1 MRENALE
8 SLSLQESASPLNSG
22 GTVFGYHVSNPE
34 SYGVVEFNNEGKAV
48 SIEEKPETPKSN
60 YAVPGIYFYDNDVVS
75 IAEQIKPSE
84 RGELEITDINK
95 AYLNK
100 GKLNV
105 SILDKGTA
113 AIMMLDQFLFNA
125 IQFCGSV
132 FLLILGILFLRDT
145 AHDLSLENERK
156 NVNSFMQG
164 FAISILNPKILIWF
178 AAIFSQF
185 IEISSTNFVKLAMVL
200 IASSIDGLWYI
211 ILTIVVTGFGLKQ
224 FLEHNINI
232 IQKISGVVLIS
243 ISIIILHKTLSPYF
257 F

>member
-1 MRENALE
+1 MNNLFWAQFVAICLIGAMSPGPSMALIIRNSIKYGRISGILF
-8 SLSLQESASPLNSG
+8 SLGHAIG
-22 GTVFGYHVSNPE
+22 
-34 SYGVVEFNNEGKAV
+34 
-48 SIEEKPETPKSN
+48 I
-60 YAVPGIYFYDNDVVS
+60 GIYATVS
-75 IAEQIKPSE
+75 VLGLQFI
-84 RGELEITDINK
+84 LINN
-95 AYLNK
+95 L
-100 GKLNV
+100 
-105 SILDKGTA
+105 
-113 AIMMLDQFLFNA
+113 FLFNA

-145 AHDLSLENERK
+145 AHNLSLENEQK

-185 IEISSTNFVKLAMVL
+185 IEISSTNFVKLGMVL

-224 FLEHNINI
+224 FLEHNTNI

>member
-1 MRENALE
+1 M
-8 SLSLQESASPLNSG
+8 
-22 GTVFGYHVSNPE
+22 
-34 SYGVVEFNNEGKAV
+34 NNLFWV
-48 SIEEKPETPKSN
+48 Q
-60 YAVPGIYFYDNDVVS
+60 F
-75 IAEQIKPSE
+75 
-84 RGELEITDINK
+84 
-95 AYLNK
+95 
-100 GKLNV
+100 
-105 SILDKGTA
+105 A
-113 AIMMLDQFLFNA
+113 AICLIGAMSPGPSMALIIRNSIKYGRISGILFSLGHAIGIGVYATVSVLGLQFILTNNLFLFNA

-145 AHDLSLENERK
+145 AHNLSLEKEQK

-224 FLEHNINI
+224 FLEHNTNI

-243 ISIIILHKTLSPYF
+243 ISIIILHKTLSPYCF
-257 F
+257 

>member
-1 MRENALE
+1 MNNLFWVQFAAICLIGAMSPGPSMALIIRNSIKYGRISGILF
-8 SLSLQESASPLNSG
+8 SLGHAIG
-22 GTVFGYHVSNPE
+22 
-34 SYGVVEFNNEGKAV
+34 
-48 SIEEKPETPKSN
+48 I
-60 YAVPGIYFYDNDVVS
+60 GIYATVS
-75 IAEQIKPSE
+75 VLGLQFI
-84 RGELEITDINK
+84 LINN
-95 AYLNK
+95 L
-100 GKLNV
+100 
-105 SILDKGTA
+105 
-113 AIMMLDQFLFNA
+113 FLFNA

-145 AHDLSLENERK
+145 AHNLSLENEQK

-185 IEISSTNFVKLAMVL
+185 IEISSTNFVKVAMVL

-224 FLEHNINI
+224 FLEHNTNI
-232 IQKISGVVLIS
+232 IQKISGVILIS

>member
-1 MRENALE
+1 MNNFFWVQFAAICLIGAMSPGPSMALIIRNSIKYGRLSGILF
-8 SLSLQESASPLNSG
+8 SLGHAIG
-22 GTVFGYHVSNPE
+22 
-34 SYGVVEFNNEGKAV
+34 
-48 SIEEKPETPKSN
+48 I
-60 YAVPGIYFYDNDVVS
+60 GIYATVS
-75 IAEQIKPSE
+75 VLGLQFI
-84 RGELEITDINK
+84 LINN
-95 AYLNK
+95 L
-100 GKLNV
+100 
-105 SILDKGTA
+105 
-113 AIMMLDQFLFNA
+113 FLFNA

-145 AHDLSLENERK
+145 AHNLSLENEQK

-224 FLEHNINI
+224 FLEHNTNI
-232 IQKISGVVLIS
+232 IQKISGFVLIF

>member
-1 MRENALE
+1 MNNLFWVQFAAICIVGAMSPGPSMALIIRNSIKYGRLSGILF
-8 SLSLQESASPLNSG
+8 SLGHAIG
-22 GTVFGYHVSNPE
+22 
-34 SYGVVEFNNEGKAV
+34 
-48 SIEEKPETPKSN
+48 I
-60 YAVPGIYFYDNDVVS
+60 GIYATVS
-75 IAEQIKPSE
+75 VLGLQFI
-84 RGELEITDINK
+84 LINN
-95 AYLNK
+95 L
-100 GKLNV
+100 
-105 SILDKGTA
+105 
-113 AIMMLDQFLFNA
+113 FLFNA

-145 AHDLSLENERK
+145 VHNLSLENEQK

-200 IASSIDGLWYI
+200 IASSIDGIWYI

-224 FLEHNINI
+224 FLEHNTNI

>member
-1 MRENALE
+1 MNNLFWVQFAAICLIGAMSPGPSMALIIRNSIKYGRISGILF
-8 SLSLQESASPLNSG
+8 SLGHAIG
-22 GTVFGYHVSNPE
+22 
-34 SYGVVEFNNEGKAV
+34 
-48 SIEEKPETPKSN
+48 I
-60 YAVPGIYFYDNDVVS
+60 GIYATVS
-75 IAEQIKPSE
+75 VLGLQFI
-84 RGELEITDINK
+84 LINN
-95 AYLNK
+95 L
-100 GKLNV
+100 
-105 SILDKGTA
+105 
-113 AIMMLDQFLFNA
+113 FLFNA

-145 AHDLSLENERK
+145 AHNFSLENEQK

-224 FLEHNINI
+224 FLEHNTNI
-232 IQKISGVVLIS
+232 IQKISGVILIS

>member
-1 MRENALE
+1 MNNLFWVQFAAICLIGAMSPGPSMALIIRNSIKYGRISGILF
-8 SLSLQESASPLNSG
+8 SLGHAIG
-22 GTVFGYHVSNPE
+22 
-34 SYGVVEFNNEGKAV
+34 
-48 SIEEKPETPKSN
+48 I
-60 YAVPGIYFYDNDVVS
+60 GIYATVS
-75 IAEQIKPSE
+75 VLGLQFI
-84 RGELEITDINK
+84 LINN
-95 AYLNK
+95 L
-100 GKLNV
+100 
-105 SILDKGTA
+105 
-113 AIMMLDQFLFNA
+113 FLFNA

-132 FLLILGILFLRDT
+132 FLLILGMLFLRDT
-145 AHDLSLENERK
+145 AHNLSLENEQK

-224 FLEHNINI
+224 FLEHNTNI
-232 IQKISGVVLIS
+232 IQKISGVILVS

>member
-1 MRENALE
+1 MNNLFWVQFAAICLIGAMSPGPSMALIIRNSIKYGRISGILF
-8 SLSLQESASPLNSG
+8 SLGHAIG
-22 GTVFGYHVSNPE
+22 
-34 SYGVVEFNNEGKAV
+34 
-48 SIEEKPETPKSN
+48 I
-60 YAVPGIYFYDNDVVS
+60 GIYATVS
-75 IAEQIKPSE
+75 VLGLQFI
-84 RGELEITDINK
+84 LINN
-95 AYLNK
+95 L
-100 GKLNV
+100 L
-105 SILDKGTA
+105 
-113 AIMMLDQFLFNA
+113 LFNA

-132 FLLILGILFLRDT
+132 FLLILGVLFLRDT
-145 AHDLSLENERK
+145 AHNLSLENEQK

-224 FLEHNINI
+224 FLEHNTNI
-232 IQKISGVVLIS
+232 IQKISGVILIS

>member
-1 MRENALE
+1 MNNLFWVQFAAICLIGAMSPGPSMALIIRNSIKYGRISGILF
-8 SLSLQESASPLNSG
+8 SLGHAIG
-22 GTVFGYHVSNPE
+22 
-34 SYGVVEFNNEGKAV
+34 
-48 SIEEKPETPKSN
+48 I
-60 YAVPGIYFYDNDVVS
+60 GIYATVS
-75 IAEQIKPSE
+75 VLGLQFI
-84 RGELEITDINK
+84 LINN
-95 AYLNK
+95 L
-100 GKLNV
+100 L
-105 SILDKGTA
+105 
-113 AIMMLDQFLFNA
+113 LFNA

-132 FLLILGILFLRDT
+132 FLLILGVLFLRDT
-145 AHDLSLENERK
+145 AHNLSLENEQK

-224 FLEHNINI
+224 FLEHNTNI

>member
-1 MRENALE
+1 MNNLFWVQFAAICLIGAMSPGPSMALIIRNSIKYGRLSGILF
-8 SLSLQESASPLNSG
+8 SLGHAIG
-22 GTVFGYHVSNPE
+22 
-34 SYGVVEFNNEGKAV
+34 
-48 SIEEKPETPKSN
+48 I
-60 YAVPGIYFYDNDVVS
+60 GIYATVS
-75 IAEQIKPSE
+75 VLGLQFI
-84 RGELEITDINK
+84 LINN
-95 AYLNK
+95 L
-100 GKLNV
+100 
-105 SILDKGTA
+105 
-113 AIMMLDQFLFNA
+113 FLFNA

-145 AHDLSLENERK
+145 AHNLSLENEQK

-200 IASSIDGLWYI
+200 IALSIDGLWYI

-224 FLEHNINI
+224 FLEHNTNI

>member
-1 MRENALE
+1 MNNLFWVQFAAICIVGAMSPGPSMALIIRNSIKYGRISGILF
-8 SLSLQESASPLNSG
+8 SLGHAIG
-22 GTVFGYHVSNPE
+22 
-34 SYGVVEFNNEGKAV
+34 
-48 SIEEKPETPKSN
+48 I
-60 YAVPGIYFYDNDVVS
+60 GIYATVS
-75 IAEQIKPSE
+75 VLGLQFI
-84 RGELEITDINK
+84 LINN
-95 AYLNK
+95 L
-100 GKLNV
+100 
-105 SILDKGTA
+105 
-113 AIMMLDQFLFNA
+113 FLFNA

-145 AHDLSLENERK
+145 AHNLSLENEQK

-224 FLEHNINI
+224 FLEHNTNI
-232 IQKISGVVLIS
+232 IQKISGIILIS
-243 ISIIILHKTLSPYF
+243 ISIIILHKT
-257 F
+257 